1 MRAVKM
7 QNKILPRFDQGIEI
21 ITFIKLTN
29 KLEQSSISKSSEL
42 NKEGSGEMDDQE
54 AETFFSFLI

>member
-7 QNKILPRFDQGIEI
+7 QNKILPRFDRGIEI
-21 ITFIKLTN
+21 ITFIKLIN
-29 KLEQSSISKSSEL
+29 KLEQSSINKSSEL
-42 NKEGSGEMDDQE
+42 NKEGSGEIDDQE